1 MQKQEFE
8 ALAGYMV
15 SLEDYYGIIEPMYM
29 AANLSK
35 AEFVKTLSRK
45 RFELKV
51 KPVEKP
57 VFISEGYKTPNRCY
71 YIGRWMMQVGYPKVN
86 IGTGKTTI
94 TVREMTCEEQLET
107 GWDSYLS
114 SSIDIDPSVVK
125 VIEKK

>member
-1 MQKQEFE
+1 
-8 ALAGYMV
+8 
-15 SLEDYYGIIEPMYM
+15 
-29 AANLSK
+29 
-35 AEFVKTLSRK
+35 
-45 RFELKV
+45 
-51 KPVEKP
+51 
-57 VFISEGYKTPNRCY
+57 
-71 YIGRWMMQVGYPKVN
+71 VN